1 MSDPG
6 VSDPST
12 SPLTPAITTVTWKP
26 SGPYIIEGPVVI
38 RNNEGEELTPPP
50 AKRPG
55 QVKLCGCGLSKN
67 RPFCDGSHKC

>member
-12 SPLTPAITTVTWKP
+12 SSLTPTITTVTWKP

-50 AKRPG
+50 AKHPG